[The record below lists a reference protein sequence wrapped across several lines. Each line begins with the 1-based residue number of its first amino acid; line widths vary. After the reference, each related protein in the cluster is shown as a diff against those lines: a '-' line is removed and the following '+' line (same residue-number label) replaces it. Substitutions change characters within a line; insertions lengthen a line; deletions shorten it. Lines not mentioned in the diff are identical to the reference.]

1 MSRPGASLDESLG
14 ESKDAI
20 FQYFAGEIFNGA
32 RAENQRILMLTAIP
46 PSITQAEAV
55 ELSGSEE
62 APRLLEY
69 LYRRH
74 LFIDRRR
81 GAQTSYQ
88 HHALFREFLLS
99 EGRRRLSSD
108 ERAVASERAA
118 RFMAARG
125 QANDALTL
133 FRDGSNWDAM
143 RELIRANALEW
154 ARQGCAQA
162 LSDWIEALPKPMRDA
177 DPWLEYWFGRAW
189 IFVQPQRGRPAL
201 ERAYEAFRVA
211 RDLRGQALALNTI
224 VTGSYYEWA
233 NFAPLDRWLP
243 EFERV
248 LGPRCVAELDSESE
262 LRARAAFLIALLF
275 RKRED
280 PQLGV
285 CAARLNELIDQEPD
299 VNARVM
305 AASTLFNYLNWQTK
319 GDSGALVPRSC
330 DSMRW
335 SAVFRPLGEWTGPI
349 SIN

>member
-1 MSRPGASLDESLG
+1 MKRILRGAFLTLMLLLPVVAFTWPVPARSDTPPEPTPLPDRFSIDAVALRYTAEEAKAMLSPEHLNHKELQRILTQSDGWLAALVLLREHLSRPGASLDESLG

-118 RFMAARG
+118 RFMAAR
-125 QANDALTL
+125 A
-133 FRDGSNWDAM
+133 
-143 RELIRANALEW
+143 
-154 ARQGCAQA
+154 
-162 LSDWIEALPKPMRDA
+162 
-177 DPWLEYWFGRAW
+177 
-189 IFVQPQRGRPAL
+189 
-201 ERAYEAFRVA
+201 
-211 RDLRGQALALNTI
+211 
-224 VTGSYYEWA
+224 
-233 NFAPLDRWLP
+233 
-243 EFERV
+243 
-248 LGPRCVAELDSESE
+248 
-262 LRARAAFLIALLF
+262 
-275 RKRED
+275 KRTT
-280 PQLGV
+280 
-285 CAARLNELIDQEPD
+285 R
-299 VNARVM
+299 
-305 AASTLFNYLNWQTK
+305 
-319 GDSGALVPRSC
+319 
-330 DSMRW
+330 
-335 SAVFRPLGEWTGPI
+335 
-349 SIN
+349 

>member
-1 MSRPGASLDESLG
+1 
-14 ESKDAI
+14 
-20 FQYFAGEIFNGA
+20 
-32 RAENQRILMLTAIP
+32 
-46 PSITQAEAV
+46 
-55 ELSGSEE
+55 
-62 APRLLEY
+62 
-69 LYRRH
+69 
-74 LFIDRRR
+74 
-81 GAQTSYQ
+81 
-88 HHALFREFLLS
+88 
-99 EGRRRLSSD
+99 
-108 ERAVASERAA
+108 
-118 RFMAARG
+118 
-125 QANDALTL
+125 
-133 FRDGSNWDAM
+133 M